1 MDSSPAPSYVSQVPE
16 TNVNADQRTFGDN
29 VRAVRKQAGFTQEGL
44 AAAAGLDRGYVGGV
58 ENGRRNISLNAM
70 WKLARAIGV
79 TPAAFFATTAD
90 EEPIEPVGADR

>member
-1 MDSSPAPSYVSQVPE
+1 M
-16 TNVNADQRTFGDN
+16 NADQSAFGAS
-29 VRAVRKQAGFTQEGL
+29 VRAVRKDAGFTQEGL

-79 TPAAFFATTAD
+79 TPAAFFPSTDEQGAAD
-90 EEPIEPVGADR
+90 ADPAQGRNRS

>member
-1 MDSSPAPSYVSQVPE
+1 MSHSR
-16 TNVNADQRTFGDN
+16 NALAVDNGCAGRGAGGD
-29 VRAVRKQAGFTQEGL
+29 VAQAGFTQEGL

-79 TPAAFFATTAD
+79 TPAAFFATTA
-90 EEPIEPVGADR
+90 EKEPSENVPAAR